1 MVTPAQRKQEITSC
15 NLFILALFQKRFK
28 ETLITSQELKHLF
41 YFLRVV
47 AKKNLNWNK
56 IIQVIHCFI
65 VYCVSYKCI
74 IWLCILCTF
83 LGENTGTN
91 KYNLKMFT
99 CVNLNMKLVKKIIKF
114 RLTCKFTLDSDTSSE
129 FCFDI
134 KWYQWLQYKY
144 ASLVEVTFFIT
155 T

>member
-1 MVTPAQRKQEITSC
+1 MISWELMVTPAQRKQEITSC

-47 AKKNLNWNK
+47 ALKNLDWNK

-65 VYCVSYKCI
+65 VYGVSYRCI

-83 LGENTGTN
+83 FGKKKLNQIHNQNTGTN
-91 KYNLKMFT
+91 KYNLKMSK
-99 CVNLNMKLVKKIIKF
+99 CVNLNMELVKNNKIF
-114 RLTCKFTLDSDTSSE
+114 VLHVNLH
-129 FCFDI
+129 
-134 KWYQWLQYKY
+134 
-144 ASLVEVTFFIT
+144 
-155 T
+155 